1 MPGAGHRGK
10 WNERHLTLLN
20 YTKHETIELKKKK
33 KKMKKKKGRKK
44 WGMSFSICCCCC
56 RRRASSFYGG
66 DFRFRFGCWRFNHR
80 KSMAQQL
87 SNKADKIITRPG
99 LKNPQ
104 ASGRESFNQLFT
116 SKSSSCEC
124 QLWSKIESGRAPSI
138 QRILN
143 WKAKTKP
150 ASVEGSWLRERHRIV
165 RGSFKNCSRI
175 AQEVDRTEL
184 LETIVNWSRS
194 RMITEGS
201 ITSITSI
208 LLIVSSSNVSCR
220 MSWESCRNVLKPPSP
235 PPSPPPLGPRISKNH
250 QRFD

>member
-20 YTKHETIELKKKK
+20 YTKHETIELKKKEEEEED
-33 KKMKKKKGRKK
+33 KKKKEGRKK

-143 WKAKTKP
+143 WKAKNK
-150 ASVEGSWLRERHRIV
+150 ASVGRRILAP
-165 RGSFKNCSRI
+165 RASQNRPRIFQELFKNRTRSGSNRI
-175 AQEVDRTEL
+175 ARNDSEL
-184 LETIVNWSRS
+184 EQ
-194 RMITEGS
+194 
-201 ITSITSI
+201 
-208 LLIVSSSNVSCR
+208 
-220 MSWESCRNVLKPPSP
+220 KPYDY
-235 PPSPPPLGPRISKNH
+235 GRIDNI
-250 QRFD
+250 DNIDPIDC